1 MSAELDAKMAAKKM
15 ADDFFRLMEI
25 LINETTKTLAVIEL
39 KAEGRMNENPLSPGW
54 VSKKRAA
61 EHLGIGDR
69 TLTDWMARRLIPY
82 VRVGRKVIFNLREID
97 EHLKRREVQAKF

>member
-1 MSAELDAKMAAKKM
+1 MSAELDAKMAARKM

-25 LINETTKTLAVIEL
+25 LINETAKTLAVIEL
-39 KAEGRMNENPLSPGW
+39 KAEGRINDMLLPVGW

-61 EHLGIGDR
+61 KHLGIGDR

-82 VRVGRKVIFNLREID
+82 VRVGRKVIFNLREVD
-97 EHLKRREVQAKF
+97 EHLKRREIQAKY